1 MHAADKKNVKRLQSL
16 FIVAG
21 EDSADQ
27 LGCAVV
33 AALPKGVRSF
43 GLGGGRMREAGFDGL
58 KLDKNKNKN
67 KESNPLAIIGI
78 GDSLTAWPR
87 LNRLADTMIQLI
99 LTEKPDAVLTID
111 SKGFALRFA
120 RRLRA
125 AMEKSQ
131 GKSQQKS
138 HWQPACIHLVAPSVW
153 AWGRWRAA
161 SFAKSFD
168 RVLCLFP
175 FEPRYFAGKYGG
187 EADYVGHPLFARR
200 VLTKSH
206 ARKQLGIADD
216 ALVLVLLPGSRK
228 KEVNTLLVDMLDA
241 ASRLL
246 TTHPNLT
253 IILPVARSVK
263 TDITRILAQHKTK
276 LAAVAQTRLL
286 FADTPDKNTGKNTG
300 QNMAGDMT
308 WAALAA
314 GDAALMCSGTVTLE
328 CALNGLQG
336 VAVYRPD
343 WLTMLVGRM
352 LNMNRHNVILANVV
366 AGRVVYDLKLRGEV
380 TGKNMSDALA
390 PILSASQAARMR
402 ASRAMQARIQKALKA
417 KDTAFG
423 EACVAAITTTIAKRS
438 SL

>member
-1 MHAADKKNVKRLQSL
+1 MANTADKKNVKRLQSL
-16 FIVAG
+16 FIIAG

-43 GLGGGRMREAGFDGL
+43 GLGGVRMQEAGFDGL
-58 KLDKNKNKN
+58 KLDKNKNKNKN

-78 GDSLTAWPR
+78 GDSLTALPR
-87 LNRLADTMIQLI
+87 LNRLADTMIQTI
-99 LTEKPDAVLTID
+99 LAEKPDAVLTID

-120 RRLRA
+120 RRLKA
-125 AMEKSQ
+125 AQEKS
-131 GKSQQKS
+131 KQKS
-138 HWQPACIHLVAPSVW
+138 HWHAPCIHLVAPSVW

-187 EADYVGHPLFARR
+187 RAEYVGHPLFARR
-200 VLTKSH
+200 VLTKSL

-228 KEVNTLLVDMLDA
+228 KEVDTLLVDMLDA

-246 TTHPNLT
+246 AMHPNLT
-253 IILPVARSVK
+253 IILPVAQSVK
-263 TDITRILAQHKTK
+263 PDITRILAQHKTK
-276 LAAVAQTRLL
+276 FAAVGQTRLL
-286 FADTPDKNTGKNTG
+286 FADTPR
-300 QNMAGDMT
+300 QNIEGNIT
-308 WAALAA
+308 WSALAA
-314 GDAALMCSGTVTLE
+314 GDAAIMCSGTVTLE

-343 WLTMLVGRM
+343 WLTVMAGRM

-380 TGKNMSDALA
+380 TGKNIGDAIA
-390 PILSASQAARMR
+390 PILSASPAARMR
-402 ASRAMQARIQKALKA
+402 ASRAIQARMQKAIKA
-417 KDTAFG
+417 KHTAFG
-423 EACVAAITTTIAKRS
+423 ERCVAVLTATITNTKRS
-438 SL
+438 AS